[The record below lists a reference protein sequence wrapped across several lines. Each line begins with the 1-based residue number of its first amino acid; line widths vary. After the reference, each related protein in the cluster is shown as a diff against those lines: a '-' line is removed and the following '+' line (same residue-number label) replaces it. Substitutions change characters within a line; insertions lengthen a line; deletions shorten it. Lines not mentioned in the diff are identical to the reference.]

1 MPGEA
6 WPGPSPKPRGLP
18 GHSSLSYLCLIFQSQ
33 LLSGLDKV
41 LVCLEKRGQAPLPS
55 LEIYLAIVRC
65 DTDRF
70 QRFSNPTRQVAV
82 LDDSVMVVS
91 LFPVLPENDIKS
103 TLPSK
108 IKLSNNFN

>member
-1 MPGEA
+1 M
-6 WPGPSPKPRGLP
+6 
-18 GHSSLSYLCLIFQSQ
+18 IFQSQ

-41 LVCLEKRGQAPLPS
+41 LLYLERRGQAPLPS

-82 LDDSVMVVS
+82 LDDKVRYGVICRGFTGKGYKKY
-91 LFPVLPENDIKS
+91 LL
-103 TLPSK
+103 
-108 IKLSNNFN
+108 KLNWATI